1 MLLGLREVAGLFG
14 VPGKT
19 IEKWIREDSL
29 PAVKVG
35 GQYRFNRTEIL
46 EWATGRQIP
55 VSSAM
60 FPAGATTDSRGVH
73 GIRDALVAG
82 GIRYGVP
89 GTVSDDVLENALA
102 LVPIPESVDRR
113 FLLGVLKARE
123 AQGSTGIGDG
133 IAIPHVRNP
142 IVLDI
147 PEPMI
152 TLCFLEGAVE
162 FGAIDGKPVHTLFM
176 MMSPTIG
183 VHLNML
189 SRLSFALRQ
198 PPFSQAVQRRLPR
211 NEILEVASEVDEM
224 LQTPRVT
231 AGS

>member
-19 IEKWIREDSL
+19 LEKWIREGSL
-29 PAVKVG
+29 PAIKVG

-46 EWATGRQIP
+46 EWATKRQIP

-60 FPAGATTDSRGVH
+60 FSGNEAASPDNAAGLRA
-73 GIRDALVAG
+73 ALVAG
-82 GIRYGVP
+82 GIRFGVT
-89 GTVSDDVLENALA
+89 GDGCDSVLENALA
-102 LVPIPESVDRR
+102 LMPIPESVDRL
-113 FLLGVLKARE
+113 FLLNILKARE
-123 AQGSTGIGDG
+123 AQGSTGIGEG

-152 TLCFLEGAVE
+152 TLCFLEKAVE

-183 VHLNML
+183 MHLNLL
-189 SRLSFALRQ
+189 SRLAFALRQ
-198 PPFSQAVQRRLPR
+198 PRFSQAVKDRLSGDG
-211 NEILEVASEVDEM
+211 ILNRAGEVDAM
-224 LQTPRVT
+224 LLSRV
-231 AGS
+231 AGGS

>member
-1 MLLGLREVAGLFG
+1 MLLGLREVAALLGL
-14 VPGKT
+14 PGRT
-19 IEKWIREDSL
+19 IEKWSRDGSL
-29 PAVKVG
+29 PSIKVG
-35 GQYRFNRTEIL
+35 GQYRYNRTEIL
-46 EWATGRQIP
+46 EWATKRQIP

-60 FPAGATTDSRGVH
+60 FSGSESADTGSSP
-73 GIRDALVAG
+73 GIRAALAAG

-89 GTVSDDVLENALA
+89 GSGSDEVLENALA
-102 LVPIPESVDRR
+102 LVPIPESVDRS
-113 FLLGVLKARE
+113 FLLSVLKARE
-123 AQGSTGIGDG
+123 AQGSTGIGEG

-183 VHLNML
+183 VHLNLL

-198 PPFSQAVQRRLPR
+198 PAFSRAVHDRLTDR
-211 NEILEVASEVDEM
+211 EILATASEIDEM
-224 LQTPRVT
+224 LKSRVP